1 MVRGR
6 VEGRGGGGEA
16 ASDAAAG
23 RAGTAVHEV
32 RLHVEGKEAGTGLEQ
47 KANGF

>member
-1 MVRGR
+1 MVRRR

-16 ASDAAAG
+16 AAAAG
-23 RAGTAVHEV
+23 RVGAAVHEV